1 MNHPFFT
8 QVDPFVMQGLSQ
20 ISKILDR
27 IMPMN
32 GAQRRDLPYAC
43 QDLSEELTSDRDALS
58 RPYWSS
64 PRLMSAYMH
73 YFLPWNLIRLSR
85 LFPALNFGKNP
96 AEPLIVDLGS
106 GPLTLPIAL
115 WLSRKDLRLKP
126 VTFVCA
132 DIAPQ
137 PLNLGRT
144 LFDELRKEL
153 DPKSEWKIHTLRAPL
168 FKALKQVRGNPWLI
182 TMGNVLNEGEEK
194 KAHPIQKQIDQILND
209 AKNILRQDGKIFA
222 VEPGTRQGA
231 RVLSLLRQSAT
242 QFNPSAEEDY
252 DDYNDDDYKN
262 DYDDN
267 YTNQNR
273 EQNNNKHSTSHHNS
287 QNFRGY
293 YKSNDT
299 KSYDDNESYA
309 SENYDEDNYK
319 ENYDDENEN
328 IPTEAPFIALSPCP
342 HNEECPLSGHSRQN
356 IKFNS
361 AWCHF
366 NSPADY
372 VPYNL
377 RQLSQRAGMD
387 KESISLSFLY
397 LALKSEGERIIR
409 AEKNHLGSLEDKA
422 RVISEAFP
430 IPNFKG
436 RARYACHET
445 GLLLL
450 VDSAPLPT
458 ASLCDVIIPKPFTRD
473 VKSKAA
479 FAIPVPTENP
489 VSQFLD
495 DYQGQAHFNRD
506 TPYGN
511 YENRS
516 HDKYDQNR
524 RDQGGRNQNGRSQSN
539 RKQGGYSNQGSYSQ
553 NKRSQGGRQQ

>member
-8 QVDPFVMQGLSQ
+8 KIDPFVMQGLSQ
-20 ISKILDR
+20 VSKILDR

-32 GAQRRDLPYAC
+32 AAQKRDLPYAC
-43 QDLSEELTSDRDALS
+43 KDLSEELTSDRDALS

-85 LFPALNFGKNP
+85 LFPALNLGKNP
-96 AEPLIVDLGS
+96 AEPLILDLGS

-115 WLSRKDLRLKP
+115 WLSRKDLRQKP
-126 VTFVCA
+126 VTIVCS

-137 PLNLGRT
+137 PLNLGRI

-153 DPKSEWKIHTLRAPL
+153 DPQSEWKIHTMRTPL

-182 TMGNVLNEGEEK
+182 TMGNILNEGEEK
-194 KAHPIQKQIDQILND
+194 KSHPIQKQINQIITD
-209 AKNILRQDGKIFA
+209 AKNILREDGKIFA

-231 RVLSLLRQSAT
+231 RVLSILRESAT
-242 QFNPSAEEDY
+242 QLKAEIDDDY
-252 DDYNDDDYKN
+252 DDYNDDDYKDDYKDDPN
-262 DYDDN
+262 FQDNNNDKHSDYDKASDNDEYEDYDDGIL
-267 YTNQNR
+267 
-273 EQNNNKHSTSHHNS
+273 E
-287 QNFRGY
+287 
-293 YKSNDT
+293 
-299 KSYDDNESYA
+299 
-309 SENYDEDNYK
+309 
-319 ENYDDENEN
+319 
-328 IPTEAPFIALSPCP
+328 EAPFIALSPCT
-342 HNEECPLSGHSRQN
+342 HNEDCPLSGHSRQG

-372 VPYNL
+372 VPTSL

-387 KESISLSFLY
+387 KDSISLSFLY
-397 LALKSEGERIIR
+397 LAMRNEGERIIR
-409 AEKNHLGSLEDKA
+409 AERNHIGYLEDKA

-430 IPNFKG
+430 VPYFRG

-458 ASLCDVIIPKPFTRD
+458 ASLCDVIIPKPIARD
-473 VKSKAA
+473 IKSKAA
-479 FAIPVPTENP
+479 FAIPVPTDTS
-489 VSQFLD
+489 VSHFLE
-495 DYQGQAHFNRD
+495 DYQGQADFYRD
-506 TPYGN
+506 TSYRN
-511 YENRS
+511 FENKQHNERD
-516 HDKYDQNR
+516 HGDRNNGDRNR
-524 RDQGGRNQNGRSQSN
+524 RAQQNEYPKKKQKSRQTKTKKNQ
-539 RKQGGYSNQGSYSQ
+539 Y
-553 NKRSQGGRQQ
+553 